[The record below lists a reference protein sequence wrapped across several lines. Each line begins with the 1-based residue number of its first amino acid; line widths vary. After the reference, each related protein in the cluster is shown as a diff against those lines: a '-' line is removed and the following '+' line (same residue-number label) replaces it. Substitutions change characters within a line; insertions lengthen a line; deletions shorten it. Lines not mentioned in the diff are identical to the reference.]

1 MQRVAEWLADLLGVS
16 HLLQRRPDTLS
27 GGERQKVALARALS
41 VSPGV
46 LLVDEP
52 LSALDPQTREG
63 MQQEL
68 RHIHQQLEA
77 TIIHVTHDFEEA
89 IALGDRI
96 AVLNEGRIVQVGT
109 PEQIF
114 RHPDSEFVARFSMT
128 HNIFAGEVHQSS
140 DGHTLF
146 AIDDTEFE
154 VVTELSGKLH
164 ASVRPEDIL
173 VSKEPLISS
182 ARNSLKGT
190 ITSISDRG
198 STIHLTVSTPLD
210 FVCIVTRR
218 SFDELNIEKGG
229 DSLDNIQGSLRQSMY
244 FRKENKMK
252 KVVLGIIALAVMTAL
267 LIGCGCTSS
276 PSLIILHAGSLS
288 VPLDKM
294 SDEFKEQNPGVN
306 INTESAGSRTTIRK
320 VTELGK
326 PCDIIGSAD
335 YMAIEELMFP
345 DFTDW
350 YICFAR
356 NQMVIAYRDDAPFA
370 DDVVNG
376 ERAWYD
382 VLRNEDVTF
391 GHSDP
396 DADPCGYRTLMVVQ
410 LAEKYY
416 YDEAVDFNLTPDDNA
431 DDLYN
436 SLIALPEGGTE
447 LDRGRIGGDW
457 GEVVKPKS
465 VDLLY
470 LLESGDLDYAFEYRS
485 VAQQHEFGYIELP
498 TEIDLSRLEFEDF
511 YATAE
516 VEVTGSEP
524 GTSATLT
531 GAPIVYGLTIPT
543 NAPNL
548 EMAIDFVQFILGSDG
563 QQILQDCGQPAIV
576 PAVASD
582 PEKVPQELADYVTHP

>member
-1 MQRVAEWLADLLGVS
+1 
-16 HLLQRRPDTLS
+16 
-27 GGERQKVALARALS
+27 
-41 VSPGV
+41 
-46 LLVDEP
+46 
-52 LSALDPQTREG
+52 
-63 MQQEL
+63 
-68 RHIHQQLEA
+68 
-77 TIIHVTHDFEEA
+77 
-89 IALGDRI
+89 
-96 AVLNEGRIVQVGT
+96 
-109 PEQIF
+109 
-114 RHPDSEFVARFSMT
+114 
-128 HNIFAGEVHQSS
+128 
-140 DGHTLF
+140 
-146 AIDDTEFE
+146 
-154 VVTELSGKLH
+154 
-164 ASVRPEDIL
+164 
-173 VSKEPLISS
+173 
-182 ARNSLKGT
+182 
-190 ITSISDRG
+190 
-198 STIHLTVSTPLD
+198 
-210 FVCIVTRR
+210 
-218 SFDELNIEKGG
+218 
-229 DSLDNIQGSLRQSMY
+229 
-244 FRKENKMK
+244 MK

-294 SDEFKEQNPGVN
+294 DGDFEELNPGVTVV
-306 INTESAGSRTTIRK
+306 TESAGSRTTIRK

-345 DFTDW
+345 DWAEW
-350 YICFAR
+350 YICFAK
-356 NQMVIAYRDDAPFA
+356 NQMVIACRESAPFA
-370 DDVVNG
+370 DEIRNG

-431 DDLYN
+431 ADLYN
-436 SLIALPEGGTE
+436 SLIALPEGSTE

-498 TEIDLSRLEFEDF
+498 TEIDLSSLEFEDF

-524 GTSATLT
+524 GTSATLA
-531 GAPIVYGLTIPT
+531 GAPIVYGLTIPE
-543 NAPNL
+543 NAPNP

-582 PEKVPQELADYVTHP
+582 PEKVPQELGDYINRP

>member
-1 MQRVAEWLADLLGVS
+1 
-16 HLLQRRPDTLS
+16 
-27 GGERQKVALARALS
+27 
-41 VSPGV
+41 
-46 LLVDEP
+46 
-52 LSALDPQTREG
+52 
-63 MQQEL
+63 
-68 RHIHQQLEA
+68 
-77 TIIHVTHDFEEA
+77 
-89 IALGDRI
+89 
-96 AVLNEGRIVQVGT
+96 
-109 PEQIF
+109 
-114 RHPDSEFVARFSMT
+114 
-128 HNIFAGEVHQSS
+128 
-140 DGHTLF
+140 
-146 AIDDTEFE
+146 
-154 VVTELSGKLH
+154 
-164 ASVRPEDIL
+164 
-173 VSKEPLISS
+173 
-182 ARNSLKGT
+182 
-190 ITSISDRG
+190 
-198 STIHLTVSTPLD
+198 
-210 FVCIVTRR
+210 
-218 SFDELNIEKGG
+218 
-229 DSLDNIQGSLRQSMY
+229 
-244 FRKENKMK
+244 MK

-294 SDEFKEQNPGVN
+294 SEEFKEQNPGVN

>member
-1 MQRVAEWLADLLGVS
+1 
-16 HLLQRRPDTLS
+16 
-27 GGERQKVALARALS
+27 
-41 VSPGV
+41 
-46 LLVDEP
+46 
-52 LSALDPQTREG
+52 
-63 MQQEL
+63 
-68 RHIHQQLEA
+68 
-77 TIIHVTHDFEEA
+77 
-89 IALGDRI
+89 
-96 AVLNEGRIVQVGT
+96 
-109 PEQIF
+109 
-114 RHPDSEFVARFSMT
+114 
-128 HNIFAGEVHQSS
+128 
-140 DGHTLF
+140 
-146 AIDDTEFE
+146 
-154 VVTELSGKLH
+154 
-164 ASVRPEDIL
+164 
-173 VSKEPLISS
+173 
-182 ARNSLKGT
+182 
-190 ITSISDRG
+190 
-198 STIHLTVSTPLD
+198 
-210 FVCIVTRR
+210 
-218 SFDELNIEKGG
+218 
-229 DSLDNIQGSLRQSMY
+229 
-244 FRKENKMK
+244 MK

-294 SDEFKEQNPGVN
+294 DGDFEELNPGVTVV
-306 INTESAGSRTTIRK
+306 TESAGSRTTIRK

-350 YICFAR
+350 YICFAK
-356 NQMVIAYRDDAPFA
+356 NQMVIACRESAPFA
-370 DDVVNG
+370 DEIRNG

-431 DDLYN
+431 ADLYN
-436 SLIALPEGGTE
+436 SLIALPEGSTE

-498 TEIDLSRLEFEDF
+498 TEIDLSSLEFEDF

-531 GAPIVYGLTIPT
+531 GAPIVYGLTIPE
-543 NAPNL
+543 NAPNP

-563 QQILQDCGQPAIV
+563 QQILEDCGQPAIV

-582 PEKVPQELADYVTHP
+582 PQKVPQELWDYIIHP